1 MMLKIWASAEHA
13 SWTTKRMSFPK
24 NISILNFLVKYFPGY
39 LTFSFKEALLCV
51 MHFVVFFLL
60 TVKLHNLLGIFQIP

>member
-1 MMLKIWASAEHA
+1 
-13 SWTTKRMSFPK
+13 MSFPK